1 MARELLASIDES
13 APLRSEPHT
22 WRGKVRWA
30 MEDKQVLAK
39 LGERLKA
46 AESTL

>member
-22 WRGKVRWA
+22 WRSKVRWA